1 MSASPYTALLA
12 PRPAAW
18 PTSERTAA
26 TPELGTD
33 GESAVPTVPRS
44 HTPPRYELP
53 PFPPIPGSRHSS
65 SQFLRRL
72 VRRHRRALAVC
83 LAATAAVTAVSAAR
97 GAPPPPSDPPPRPH
111 PVAHA
116 HRKASDTVVRA
127 PIRIADAAVARLLHP
142 GDRVDVLAAAH
153 VVASAAKVVAVPR
166 ETPGQPPTE
175 LAHDGSAP
183 GGALIVLS
191 VTRRTAAVLSGAA
204 AASPLGVA
212 LC

>member
-1 MSASPYTALLA
+1 MPTSPHSALPS
-12 PRPAAW
+12 PRPAPW
-18 PTSERTAA
+18 PTAERTATTA
-26 TPELGTD
+26 ELRACD
-33 GESAVPTVPRS
+33 ASVAQTVPRS

-53 PFPPIPGSRHSS
+53 QFPPIPGSRHTS
-65 SQFLRRL
+65 SQFLRRF

-111 PVAHA
+111 PVAHT
-116 HRKASDTVVRA
+116 HRNASDAVVRA

-153 VVASAAKVVAVPR
+153 VVASAAKVVAVPQ
-166 ETPGQPPTE
+166 EAPEQSSAA
-175 LAHDGSAP
+175 LARDGSAP